1 MSDERRL
8 NTRRGAPS
16 RITLEDAF
24 DDVLSRIAEGY
35 RVDIIAKGRS
45 MLPFIRSQR
54 DAITLSPLTE
64 ESIQPGRIVLVRI
77 SRGYAIH
84 RIETIYPGGRIILR
98 GDGNPYQ
105 REACIPRQI
114 LAEATCVRRG
124 RHLITQGSCL
134 WWCAEHPLPAPRA
147 PLRLPPHAPALG
159 LLAGPLPPLRRL
171 LHLLGCGSLFV
182 S

>member
-1 MSDERRL
+1 MSDERRPS
-8 NTRRGAPS
+8 TRRGAPS

-64 ESIQPGRIVLVRI
+64 ESIQPGRIVLARI

-134 WWCAEHPLPAPRA
+134 WWCAEHLWPSMPF
-147 PLRLPPHAPALG
+147 
-159 LLAGPLPPLRRL
+159 LRRAL
-171 LHLLGCGSLFV
+171 LFV
-182 S
+182 YRRTLQRWGF

>member
-1 MSDERRL
+1 
-8 NTRRGAPS
+8 
-16 RITLEDAF
+16 
-24 DDVLSRIAEGY
+24 
-35 RVDIIAKGRS
+35 

-64 ESIQPGRIVLVRI
+64 ESIQPGRIVLARI
-77 SRGYAIH
+77 SRGYVIH

-124 RHLITQGSCL
+124 RHLITEGSCL
-134 WWCAEHPLPAPRA
+134 WWCAEHLWPSMPF
-147 PLRLPPHAPALG
+147 
-159 LLAGPLPPLRRL
+159 LRRAL
-171 LHLLGCGSLFV
+171 LFV
-182 S
+182 YRRTLLRWGF